1 VRKFFSISIIVL
13 ALSGCAAYHLAQTV
27 ELATNVLIKPAVEYY
42 EETERETERE
52 RERENKKKQSK
63 FCWFNTCLVSCLNK
77 FDECNT
83 QAKASCKG
91 GDFKVVNKRAHT
103 LGKGIKHDLFF
114 SCKEKPK
121 NANEV
126 SD

>member
-1 VRKFFSISIIVL
+1 MKKFFLLVFAVL
-13 ALSGCAAYHLAQTV
+13 ALSGCAALKVLQLA
-27 ELATNVLIKPAVEYY
+27 ELVDKYTIKPAVEYY

-52 RERENKKKQSK
+52 NKKKQSK
-63 FCWFNTCLVSCLNK
+63 SCWVDICYVSCLNK
-77 FDECNT
+77 LDECNT
-83 QAKASCKG
+83 EAKASCKG

-121 NANEV
+121 KK
-126 SD
+126 